1 MGTAAKKTISPTAR
15 TIHPS
20 LPHPQRLP
28 GTFESGRRVE
38 VLLHT
43 QVSDLRHTSIKE
55 VSAPFLQN
63 PDGRP
68 QGRDGDAGPGLQ
80 GQQEGY
86 LLKNDDNDKKK
97 QEAHH
102 RREDRIGLSRP
113 DPLQSSWDQD
123 VGHSPPSPPGT
134 KGKKV
139 RESNIPNL
147 FQQSICPIF
156 DSVTI

>member
-1 MGTAAKKTISPTAR
+1 MTIFKWLHLAFSFGNCCKKTISPTAR

-68 QGRDGDAGPGLQ
+68 QGRDGDAGSRLQ

-86 LLKNDDNDKKK
+86 LLKKDDNYNDKKK
-97 QEAHH
+97 TGSTSPT
-102 RREDRIGLSRP
+102 RRSYRPFSTGPSAVVLGSGCWSLTTFSSRN
-113 DPLQSSWDQD
+113 Q
-123 VGHSPPSPPGT
+123 
-134 KGKKV
+134 
-139 RESNIPNL
+139 R
-147 FQQSICPIF
+147 
-156 DSVTI
+156 